1 MSEARS
7 FINPRTQSYQSLRAS
22 TPVSGHARGKFDVLN
37 AHITN
42 SVVMAG
48 ELVIVGDSDTPS
60 CTSHEAFLMA
70 KAAQVH
76 TGLLTN
82 GVEADDFFLEH
93 FDLLQSVLANAS
105 MGAGAASEGWS
116 KHLSNIKVTL
126 EEIEKLHRD
135 YLGSGTLSAR
145 DAFYAKRTL
154 LFMKLEKQLASVA
167 AYGSGL
173 RNQGKIK
180 QALGISTRSYLNHG
194 EIAGYADKVSGVA
207 RASNLV
213 KKGTYIGTALDV
225 ASTGLAIHKACTTG
239 REDQCRRAKYVESST
254 LMGSLAGGSAGGYV
268 GGMIGTGVCAVVL
281 GISTGGPGAL
291 ACAVIGGAA
300 GGKIFGDFGSKGG
313 EMLGDFLYSEV
324 SE

>member
-7 FINPRTQSYQSLRAS
+7 FINPRTQSYQSLKAS
-22 TPVSGHARGKFDVLN
+22 TPVSGYAQGKFDLLN
-37 AHITN
+37 AHIAT

-48 ELVIVGDSDTPS
+48 ELVIVGDASTPS
-60 CTSHEAFLMA
+60 CTSQEAFLMA

-76 TGLLTN
+76 RDLLTS
-82 GVEADDFFLEH
+82 GVEGDDFFLEH

-105 MGAGAASEGWS
+105 IGAGAASDGWS
-116 KHLSNIKVTL
+116 KHLGNIKVTL

-145 DAFYAKRTL
+145 DTFYAKRTA
-154 LFMKLEKQLASVA
+154 LFIKLEKQLGNVA

-173 RNQGKIK
+173 RNEGKIK
-180 QALGISTRSYLNHG
+180 QALGISTRSYLHTG

-207 RASNLV
+207 RASNLI

-225 ASTGLAIHKACTTG
+225 ASTGLSIHKACTLG
-239 REDQCRRAKYVESST
+239 REEQCRRAKYVESST

-268 GGMIGTGVCAVVL
+268 GGMTGTAVCAVVL
-281 GISTGGPGAL
+281 GVSTGGPGTL
-291 ACAVIGGAA
+291 ACAVVGGAV
-300 GGKIFGDFGSKGG
+300 GGKLFGDFGSKAG
-313 EMLGDFLYSEV
+313 EMLGDFLYGEV

>member
-7 FINPRTQSYQSLRAS
+7 FINPRTQSYQSLKAS
-22 TPVSGHARGKFDVLN
+22 TPVSGYAKGKFDVLN
-37 AHITN
+37 AHIAT

-48 ELVIVGDSDTPS
+48 ELVIVGDASTPS
-60 CTSHEAFLMA
+60 CTSQEAFLMA

-76 TGLLTN
+76 RDLLTS
-82 GVEADDFFLEH
+82 GVEGDDFFLEH

-105 MGAGAASEGWS
+105 IGAGAASDGWS
-116 KHLSNIKVTL
+116 KHLGNIKVTL

-145 DAFYAKRTL
+145 DTFYAKRTA
-154 LFMKLEKQLASVA
+154 LFIKLEKQLGNVA

-173 RNQGKIK
+173 RNEGKIK
-180 QALGISTRSYLNHG
+180 QALGISTRSYLHTG
-194 EIAGYADKVSGVA
+194 EIAGYADKVSGIA
-207 RASNLV
+207 RASNLI

-225 ASTGLAIHKACTTG
+225 ASTGLSIHKACTLG
-239 REDQCRRAKYVESST
+239 REEQCRRAKYVESST

-268 GGMIGTGVCAVVL
+268 GGMAGTAVCAVVL
-281 GISTGGPGAL
+281 GVSTGGPGAL
-291 ACAVIGGAA
+291 ACAVVGGAA
-300 GGKIFGDFGSKGG
+300 GGKLFGDFGSKAG
-313 EMLGDFLYSEV
+313 EMLGDFLYGEV

>member
-7 FINPRTQSYQSLRAS
+7 FVNPRTQSYQSLKAS
-22 TPVSGHARGKFDVLN
+22 TPLSGHARGKFDILN
-37 AHITN
+37 AHIVN
-42 SVVMAG
+42 SVVLGG
-48 ELVIVGDSDTPS
+48 ELVIVGDPDTPS

-76 TGLLTN
+76 AGLLTS
-82 GVEADDFFLEH
+82 GVDADDFFLEH

-105 MGAGAASEGWS
+105 MGVGAVGDGWS
-116 KHLSNIKVTL
+116 RHLQNIKYTL

-145 DAFYAKRTL
+145 DAFYAKRTA
-154 LFMKLEKQLASVA
+154 LFMKLEKQLGSLT

-180 QALGISTRSYLNHG
+180 QALNISTRSYLHTG

-225 ASTGLAIHKACTTG
+225 AATGLSIHKACTMG
-239 REDQCRRAKYVESST
+239 REDQCRRAKYVEGT
-254 LMGSLAGGSAGGYV
+254 ALMGSLGGGSV
-268 GGMIGTGVCAVVL
+268 GGFLGGMAGTGICAVVL

-291 ACAVIGGAA
+291 ACAVVGGAV
-300 GGKIFGDFGSKGG
+300 GGKILGDFGSERG
-313 EMLGDFLYSEV
+313 ERMGDLLYREV

>member
-7 FINPRTQSYQSLRAS
+7 FINPRTQSYQSLKAS
-22 TPVSGHARGKFDVLN
+22 TPVSGYAKGKFDVLN
-37 AHITN
+37 VHIAN

-76 TGLLTN
+76 TGLLTS

-116 KHLSNIKVTL
+116 KHLENIKATL

-145 DAFYAKRTL
+145 DAFYAKRTT
-154 LFMKLEKQLASVA
+154 LFMKLEKQLGNIA

-173 RNQGKIK
+173 RNLGKIK
-180 QALGISTRSYLNHG
+180 QALGISTHSYLHTG

-207 RASNLV
+207 KASNLV

-225 ASTGLAIHKACTTG
+225 ASTGLSIHKACTMG
-239 REDQCRRAKYVESST
+239 REDQCRRARYVESST
-254 LMGSLAGGSAGGYV
+254 LMGSLAGGSAGGYL
-268 GGMIGTGVCAVVL
+268 GGMAGTAVCAVVL
-281 GISTGGPGAL
+281 GVSTGGPGAL
-291 ACAVIGGAA
+291 ACAVVGGAV
-300 GGKIFGDFGSKGG
+300 GGKIGGDIGSDRG
-313 EMLGDFLYSEV
+313 EVLGDFLYREV

>member
-1 MSEARS
+1 MSDARS
-7 FINPRTQSYQSLRAS
+7 FINAKTQSYQSLKAS
-22 TPVSGHARGKFDVLN
+22 TPVTGHARGKFDVLN
-37 AHITN
+37 AHIAN

-48 ELVIVGDSDTPS
+48 ELVIVGDPDTPS
-60 CTSHEAFLMA
+60 CTSHEAFLMS

-76 TGLLTN
+76 TELLSS

-116 KHLSNIKVTL
+116 KHLSTIKATL
-126 EEIEKLHRD
+126 EDIEKLHRD

-145 DAFYAKRTL
+145 DAFYAKRTT
-154 LFMKLEKQLASVA
+154 LFMKLEQQLGNVA

-180 QALGISTRSYLNHG
+180 QALGISTRSYLHHG

-213 KKGTYIGTALDV
+213 KKGTYFGTALDV

-239 REDQCRRAKYVESST
+239 REDQCRRAKYVESSM
-254 LMGSLAGGSAGGYV
+254 LMGSLAGGSAGGYL
-268 GGMIGTGVCAVVL
+268 GGMAGTGVCAVVL
-281 GISTGGPGAL
+281 GVSTGGPGAL
-291 ACAVIGGAA
+291 ACAVVGGAV
-300 GGKIFGDFGSKGG
+300 GGKVFGDFGSKGG
-313 EMLGDFLYSEV
+313 EMVGDFLYSEV

>member
-7 FINPRTQSYQSLRAS
+7 FINPRTQSYQSLKAS
-22 TPVSGHARGKFDVLN
+22 TPVQGYAKSKFDVLN
-37 AHITN
+37 AHIAN

-48 ELVIVGDSDTPS
+48 ELVILGDADTPS

-70 KAAQVH
+70 KAAEVH
-76 TGLLTN
+76 AGLLTS
-82 GVEADDFFLEH
+82 GVDADDFFLEH
-93 FDLLQSVLANAS
+93 FDLLQSLLAHGS
-105 MGAGAASEGWS
+105 IGAGAASEGWS
-116 KHLSNIKVTL
+116 KHLANIKITL
-126 EEIEKLHRD
+126 EDIEKLHRD
-135 YLGSGTLSAR
+135 YLGSGTLAAR
-145 DAFYAKRTL
+145 DTFYAKRTA
-154 LFMKLEKQLASVA
+154 LFMKLERQLGNVA

-173 RNQGKIK
+173 RRQGKIK
-180 QALGISTRSYLNHG
+180 QALGISTRSYLHTG

-225 ASTGLAIHKACTTG
+225 ASTGLAIQKACKTG
-239 REDQCRRAKYVESST
+239 REDQCRRAKYVESSA
-254 LMGSLAGGSAGGYV
+254 LMGSLAGGSLGGYV
-268 GGMIGTGVCAVVL
+268 GGMAGTGICAVVL

-291 ACAVIGGAA
+291 ACAVVGGTV
-300 GGKIFGDFGSKGG
+300 GGKVFGDFGSKGG

>member
-7 FINPRTQSYQSLRAS
+7 FINSRTQSYQALKAS
-22 TPVSGHARGKFDVLN
+22 TPVSGHAQGKFDVLN
-37 AHITN
+37 AHIAN
-42 SVVMAG
+42 SVVMGG
-48 ELVIVGDSDTPS
+48 ELVIVGDPDTPS

-76 TGLLTN
+76 AGLLTS
-82 GVEADDFFLEH
+82 GVDADDFFLEH

-105 MGAGAASEGWS
+105 MGVGAVGDGWS
-116 KHLSNIKVTL
+116 RHLQKIKDTL

-145 DAFYAKRTL
+145 DAFYAKRTA
-154 LFMKLEKQLASVA
+154 LFMKLEKQLGNFA

-173 RNQGKIK
+173 RNQGKVK
-180 QALGISTRSYLNHG
+180 QALGISTRSYLHTG

-207 RASNLV
+207 KASNLV

-225 ASTGLAIHKACTTG
+225 AATGLSIHKACTMG
-239 REDQCRRAKYVESST
+239 REEQCRRAKYVESSA
-254 LMGSLAGGSAGGYV
+254 LIGGLGGGSLGGYAGGMAGAGACV
-268 GGMIGTGVCAVVL
+268 VVL
-281 GISTGGPGAL
+281 GVTTGGPGAL
-291 ACAVIGGAA
+291 VCAVVGGAV
-300 GGKIFGDFGSKGG
+300 GGKIFGDIGSWGG
-313 EMLGDFLYSEV
+313 EMVGDYLYREV